1 MFMDIWIHGFDIY
14 KWLLLLIT
22 SFIVYKTTTISVQ
35 RNKQK
40 QNKNETK
47 TEEKRKKIIRS
58 TGQFALHYEHYP
70 GAIGITFRFMKDSFR
85 NNFLVC
91 WSSHPGFMR
100 AHFQVNKAQ
109 FRVSRGH
116 TSRLWELTSRFNES
130 SLPSLWQPTSE
141 LHESSLPGFTKDRI
155 ACLLSL
161 WVTRSNF
168 YINKPLLQN
177 RL

>member
-1 MFMDIWIHGFDIY
+1 V
-14 KWLLLLIT
+14 
-22 SFIVYKTTTISVQ
+22 S
-35 RNKQK
+35 
-40 QNKNETK
+40 
-47 TEEKRKKIIRS
+47 
-58 TGQFALHYEHYP
+58 HYP

-100 AHFQVNKAQ
+100 ARFQVNKAQ

-130 SLPSLWQPTSE
+130 SLPSLWQLTSE

-155 ACLLSL
+155 DESSNYLGIDIQDASANDKTQILLSSFL
-161 WVTRSNF
+161 YVLNF
-168 YINKPLLQN
+168 HCLNLRFARVLTCV
-177 RL
+177 